1 MDKLRPIMLK
11 IVFLVLC
18 LIFISRG
25 CRVIEERANG
35 VTTKREDSS
44 YLVLLEAYIVYEKN
58 YFCTGSL
65 ISDKFVLT
73 SAYCIFG
80 MNFVNVHVYANK
92 LRDEFEDKR
101 SIYRV
106 TNSDFILAPQFDG
119 LQHLNDVG
127 LIKMPDSFTP
137 KTYIT
142 YPQLPSTPLVV
153 GTEIKTYGWG
163 LLKFVDDHAA
173 SYKQELPLRIL
184 SLAECQEAYPNLN
197 WNNGSEGRLCVKAI
211 SGTNCVS
218 DYGSPFVISNVV
230 FGIQS
235 AGQSEAC
242 DGDQPNLIQDIFFH
256 AEWIQAQIQL

>member
-1 MDKLRPIMLK
+1 MLK

-18 LIFISRG
+18 LIFVSRG
-25 CRVIEERANG
+25 CRVIEQRANG

-44 YLVLLEAYIVYEKN
+44 HLVLLEAYIVYEKN
-58 YFCTGSL
+58 YFCSGSL
-65 ISDKFVLT
+65 ISPKFVLT
-73 SAYCIFG
+73 SAYCLFG
-80 MNFVNVHVYANK
+80 ITFVNVHVYANK
-92 LRDEFEDKR
+92 LRDEFEEKR

-106 TNSDFILAPQFDG
+106 SNSDFMLGPQFDG

-127 LIKMPDSFTP
+127 LIRMPDSFTA
-137 KTYIT
+137 KTYIA
-142 YPQLPSTPLVV
+142 YAQLPTTPLVV

-184 SLAECQEAYPNLN
+184 SEVECVEAYPNLN
-197 WNNGSEGRLCVKAI
+197 WSQGYQGRLCVKAI

-218 DYGSPFVISNVV
+218 DFGSPFIVNNVV

-242 DGDQPNLIQDIFFH
+242 DGNQPNLIQDVFYH
-256 AEWIQAQIQL
+256 ADWIQAQIEL